1 MRSNTKRLLRAV
13 SVVLAVGLM
22 TAPAAA
28 APPGDETGPVQPYV
42 VGGRDATEAYS
53 FVASLQ
59 LTVSGELRHF
69 CTGSLITTRW
79 VSTAAHCV
87 QDRIIPGTTKARVGS
102 TDRTAGGTLVGVTR
116 VVVHPKF
123 DINKPGYDVALVEL
137 DQPVAYRPVLLAPRA
152 GKVGSLNRIMGWGVV
167 CDADLVTDP
176 VCRQAPKVL
185 QELDTKR
192 LPDQR
197 CSGIDFFDPKRELCI
212 GDRNDEAR
220 QACFGDS
227 GGPLVQRVSGRWMLI
242 GATTGDG
249 DDTAMRP
256 HVCTTAPDGRNGA
269 GIWQDLPTYRSWI
282 ARTIWECDRQDGE
295 KVQAQIREA
304 DALMAAA

>member
-1 MRSNTKRLLRAV
+1 MAGF
-13 SVVLAVGLM
+13 AG
-22 TAPAAA
+22 AAAA
-28 APPGDETGPVQPYV
+28 APPPPVDETGPVQPYV
-42 VGGRDATEAYS
+42 VGGRDATEAYG

-59 LTVSGELRHF
+59 LPVSGELRHF
-69 CTGSLITTRW
+69 CTGSLITRRW
-79 VSTAAHCV
+79 VVTAAHCV
-87 QDRIIPGTTKARVGS
+87 KDRILPGTTKVLLGS
-102 TDRTAGGTLVGVTR
+102 NDRTAGGTLAGVSR
-116 VVVHPKF
+116 VVVHQKF
-123 DINKPGYDVALVEL
+123 DMNKPGYDVAMVEL
-137 DQPVAYRPVLLAPRA
+137 DQPVPYRPVLLASRA
-152 GKVGSLNRIMGWGVV
+152 GKVGSLSRIMGWGVV
-167 CDADLVTDP
+167 CDADLNDP

-197 CSGIDFFDPKRELCI
+197 CMGIDFFDRARELCI

-227 GGPLVQRVSGRWMLI
+227 GGPLVQRVRGRWMLI

-249 DDTAMRP
+249 DDTVMRP
-256 HVCTTAPDGRNGA
+256 RVCTTAPDGANGV

-282 ARTIWECDRQDGE
+282 AQTIWECDRQEGE
-295 KVQAQIREA
+295 NVQAQMREA